1 MKQQYTLAL
10 LPLLLL
16 TGCMGGDEQSDDVS
30 GSGADGDTY
39 LSYSYPTDGQAG
51 VSPESDVVLRFS
63 HAITDEEASNKIKLQ
78 KNGENISYDLDKVD
92 DGRSLILNREDE
104 ALLEAN
110 AEYSVTFDEPLSA
123 EGGASI
129 ATPNAEGGPG
139 IQFATRTLFDGPNNQ
154 VQASDAFEVASTVP
168 LPDSQKS
175 EPGQFGP
182 MNFSTFRLKTTH
194 PVHPQ
199 WEDMGGSVELTNSN
213 GEPVDAN
220 VIIRGNSITVDPCV
234 TETLAEC
241 GSKDDVLEAGETYTL
256 SLKDL
261 PSKTDGDQALNQEFK
276 YTPRDTAP
284 TVVAEQINVDS
295 GLASGES
302 EKQATRSILNG
313 QIINGVTLNS
323 VLQGVT
329 DTSQQTGSLFAELG
343 YAPNFDSD
351 EPLPLRIPR
360 NSVLRGTSIDVK
372 VGGEVPILKA
382 RDGNYGPQETT
393 GDIKVTMISDATGYL
408 SPNPYTDDD
417 SAPRHVTLFMDI
429 AMNTE
434 SEQPNAALSQD
445 LMGVELRGIA
455 MVRDGVLTIDAI
467 GVVEPELLGQE
478 ITDSIIAFNLEG
490 DISEDAPTDAADLRP
505 VDDEGPKL
513 LSWVPGNG
521 PDLSDHAVPK
531 TRQRMHRP
539 GDPVTLNFNEPINGN
554 SVAEGISLTPSTEL
568 ETKVD
573 GTTVTINPVGG
584 LEHGVDYQ
592 LNINSQLTD
601 LAGNGVS
608 AQTLT
613 FSLPSIGDD
622 SVTER
627 PPLALTTYPGYPC
640 ETDHSALD
648 LSEGVLGQCHANEPG
663 HDKGSAPRVNDTLP
677 VTKMPADRPLTVVFS
692 KSMDPDSIRLSE
704 TFIVEK
710 VTQTDGET
718 GEGSVTVEKEVSGRL
733 EKNNQRIRFYPD
745 ESWEEG
751 THYRYTMKSK
761 SGACSGTQPSAIC
774 DASSERLPLKADVLE
789 GIEGNDSG
797 DNLVIYF
804 EGAAP
809 KETVFTPLRNL
820 PVRDTN
826 SNFAIDCPTTDRNE
840 FDNGSPDCIEPF
852 RHKKIEDAEK
862 IEYEPSANSTKLAVI
877 GGEAETSI
885 LDPGDTFWDEWFET
899 GPPSVPSPARVG
911 CETDQ
916 NCPQKKF
923 IYQTY
928 ALNTEVKGPGTYDP
942 TPGKPDSG
950 DEVEGILVDLYPTML
965 TTSSISVFT
974 NILDLGLQEESITN
988 TQILRMRYAK
998 DEPGCS
1004 GNCRNS
1010 LIPGVIAEGDSG
1022 QPVFITRAELV
1033 IDAPDMEIPLGGTHD
1048 LYGRPFTLELKGDI
1062 TFFDDGRMQV
1072 EQWNSNVV
1080 GEKDELLVT
1089 ADALGVDGSGLAT
1102 IRLPLKIPQRGVY
1115 LNFISNPV
1123 KDLPQQ
1129 LRQAT
1134 SEQ

>member
-10 LPLLLL
+10 VPLLLL
-16 TGCMGGDEQSDDVS
+16 TGCMGGEEQSDDIAVS
-30 GSGADGDTY
+30 ASSAGGDTY

-63 HAITDEEASNKIKLQ
+63 HAITDEDANSKIKLQ

-123 EGGASI
+123 ESGASI
-129 ATPNAEGGPG
+129 ATPNAEGDPG
-139 IQFATRTLFDGPNNQ
+139 IQFATRTLFDGPNNH
-154 VQASDAFEVASTVP
+154 VQASDAFEVSSTVP

-199 WEDMGGSVELTNSN
+199 WRDKGGTIELTDSS
-213 GEPVDAN
+213 GEAVDVN
-220 VIIRGNSITVDPCV
+220 VIVRGNSISVDPCV
-234 TETLAEC
+234 TETLAGC

-256 SLKDL
+256 TLNDL

-323 VLQGVT
+323 VLQGT
-329 DTSQQTGSLFAELG
+329 AGPSQQTGSLFAELG

-382 RDGNYGPQETT
+382 RAGDGNYGPQETT

-505 VDDEGPKL
+505 VDDEPPKL
-513 LSWVPGNG
+513 VSWMPGSE
-521 PDLSDHAVPK
+521 DAVPD
-531 TRQRMHRP
+531 TRQDMHRP
-539 GDPVTLNFNEPINGN
+539 GDPVTLNFNEPIDGDSVKNGITLFKDGQEVRN
-554 SVAEGISLTPSTEL
+554 LD
-568 ETKVD
+568 TKVD
-573 GTTVTINPVGG
+573 GTTVTVNPEGG
-584 LEHGVDYQ
+584 LEHNVDIYR
-592 LNINSQLTD
+592 LNITNNLTD
-601 LAGNGVS
+601 LSGNGVS
-608 AQTLT
+608 AETLE
-613 FSLPSIGDD
+613 FSLPPLSDPD
-622 SVTER
+622 PELQPER

-640 ETDHSALD
+640 ETDHSNLD
-648 LSEGVLGQCHANEPG
+648 LNDGVLGQCFDDSDAAYSEG
-663 HDKGSAPRVNDTLP
+663 RDAIEDTLP
-677 VTKMPADRPLTVVFS
+677 VPAMPADRPITIVFS
-692 KSMDPDSIRLSE
+692 QSMNPDSIRLGE

-710 VTQTDGET
+710 VSVGDDGKPT
-718 GEGSVTVEKEVSGRL
+718 GESEKVSGRL

-745 ESWEEG
+745 EPWSQGEFYS
-751 THYRYTMKSK
+751 YRMVSNNSST
-761 SGACSGTQPSAIC
+761 CDDETPNEIC
-774 DASSERLPLKADVLE
+774 GVNGIALETDLLE
-789 GIEGNDSG
+789 GLDNGG
-797 DNLVIYF
+797 DDLLIYF
-804 EGAAP
+804 EGEAP
-809 KETVFTPLRNL
+809 RETVFTPLRNL
-820 PVRDTN
+820 PIRDTN
-826 SNFAIDCPTTDRNE
+826 SNFLIDCNTSTNDDGNRE
-840 FDNGSPDCIEPF
+840 FDNYNPDCAEPF
-852 RHKKIEDAEK
+852 ETSHEGSDE
-862 IEYEPSANSTKLAVI
+862 EGWEPAPNSTKLSVI
-877 GGEAETSI
+877 GGEAEASGAA
-885 LDPGDTFWDEWFET
+885 LGAA
-899 GPPSVPSPARVG
+899 PAQVG
-911 CETDQ
+911 CVAGENVD
-916 NCPQKKF
+916 CPRDKF
-923 IYQTY
+923 IYQNY
-928 ALNTEVKGPGTYDP
+928 ALNTEVLGKGTWQASDGTEY
-942 TPGKPDSG
+942 
-950 DEVEGILVDLYPTML
+950 EGILVDLYPTML
-965 TTSSISVFT
+965 ATSSISVFT
-974 NILDLGLQEESITN
+974 KVGVIPEIIELQEETVTN

-998 DEPGCS
+998 DDPACEAACE
-1004 GNCRNS
+1004 RNS
-1010 LIPGVIAEGDSG
+1010 LIPGVITTGDNG
-1022 QPVFITRAELV
+1022 QPIFRTEAELL
-1033 IDAPDMEIPLGGTHD
+1033 IDAPDMAVPLGGTHD

-1062 TFFDDGRMQV
+1062 TFFDDGRMQI
-1072 EQWNSNVV
+1072 EQWNTNIV
-1080 GEKDELLVT
+1080 GNHDSDGELLVT
-1089 ADALGVDGSGLAT
+1089 ANTAGFEDLGLVTLE
-1102 IRLPLKIPQRGVY
+1102 LPLEIPERGVY

-1129 LRQAT
+1129 FRQAT

>member
-10 LPLLLL
+10 IPLLLL
-16 TGCMGGDEQSDDVS
+16 TGCMGGEEQSDDIAVS
-30 GSGADGDTY
+30 ASSAGGDTY

-51 VSPESDVVLRFS
+51 VSPEAEVVLRFS
-63 HAITDEEASNKIKLQ
+63 HAVADSAAEATSKIQLEKG
-78 KNGENISYDLDKVD
+78 GEKDIRYSLEKVD
-92 DGRSLILNREDE
+92 GGRSLVLTPNGGLD
-104 ALLEAN
+104 AQSD
-110 AEYSVTFDEPLSA
+110 YSVTFEGGPLSA
-123 EGGASI
+123 ADGSSI
-129 ATPNAEGGPG
+129 TEPNAQGEPG
-139 IQFATRTLFDGPNNQ
+139 IQFSTRNLYDGPNNR
-154 VQASDAFEVASTVP
+154 VEGADSFKVSSTVP

-199 WEDMGGSVELTNSN
+199 WEDMGGSVELTDSN
-213 GEPVDAN
+213 GEPVDAK

-234 TETLAEC
+234 TETLAGC

-256 SLKDL
+256 TLNDL

-323 VLQGVT
+323 VLQGT
-329 DTSQQTGSLFAELG
+329 AGPSQQTGSLFAELG

-382 RDGNYGPQETT
+382 RAGDGNYGPQETT

-505 VDDEGPKL
+505 VDDKPPKL
-513 LSWVPGNG
+513 VSWMPGAE
-521 PDLSDHAVPK
+521 DAVPD
-531 TRQRMHRP
+531 TRQLMHRP
-539 GDPVTLNFNEPINGN
+539 GDPVILNFNEPIDGD
-554 SVAEGISLTPSTEL
+554 SIDEGITLYANDSPVQSVS
-568 ETKVD
+568 TKVD
-573 GTTVTINPVGG
+573 GTTVTINPEGG
-584 LEHGVDYQ
+584 LRHNVDYRVSVT
-592 LNINSQLTD
+592 NQLTD
-601 LAGNGVS
+601 LAGNG
-608 AQTLT
+608 AAIEPLT
-613 FSLPSIGDD
+613 FSLPSTPESNSDLIP
-622 SVTER
+622 ER

-640 ETDHSALD
+640 ETDHSD
-648 LSEGVLGQCHANEPG
+648 LNLTDGVLGQCYDDSSEAYDTE
-663 HDKGSAPRVNDTLP
+663 AEIVRDTLP
-677 VTKMPADRPLTVVFS
+677 VSTMPADRPITVVFS
-692 KSMDPDSIRLSE
+692 QSMNPESIRLGE

-710 VTQTDGET
+710 VEANADGKPEAA
-718 GEGSVTVEKEVSGRL
+718 EPVSGRL

-745 ESWEEG
+745 EPWEKG
-751 THYRYTMKSK
+751 SFYRYTMESNADPNPDTCTENPPKAVC
-761 SGACSGTQPSAIC
+761 GDNDVA
-774 DASSERLPLKADVLE
+774 LKTDLLE
-789 GIEGNDSG
+789 GLDDG
-797 DNLVIYF
+797 DGANGEDPMVIYF
-804 EGAAP
+804 EGAEP

-820 PVRDTN
+820 PIRDTN
-826 SNFAIDCPTTDRNE
+826 SNFLVDCNPSNN
-840 FDNGSPDCIEPF
+840 DNGNRQFENHTSDCLEPF
-852 RHKKIEDAEK
+852 EAFHEK
-862 IEYEPSANSTKLAVI
+862 DDDGGWKPAPNSTKLRVRNNR
-877 GGEAETSI
+877 T
-885 LDPGDTFWDEWFET
+885 LGDY
-899 GPPSVPSPARVG
+899 PAQVG
-911 CETDQ
+911 CVAGGDET
-916 NCPQKKF
+916 CPRDKF
-923 IYQTY
+923 IHQTY

-942 TPGKPDSG
+942 TPSKPNNG
-950 DEVEGILVDLYPTML
+950 DEIEGIKVDLYPTML
-965 TTSSISVFT
+965 ATSSISVFVKA
-974 NILDLGLQEESITN
+974 LDLLQEESVTN
-988 TQILRMRYAK
+988 TQVLRMRYAK
-998 DEPGCS
+998 DDPTCTSECE
-1004 GNCRNS
+1004 RNS
-1010 LIPGVIAEGDSG
+1010 LIPGVITTGENG
-1022 QPVFITRAELV
+1022 QPIFRTRAELLL
-1033 IDAPDMEIPLGGTHD
+1033 DAPDMVIPLNGTHD

-1072 EQWNSNVV
+1072 EQWNTNVV
-1080 GEKDELLVT
+1080 GESDELLVT
-1089 ADALGVDGSGLAT
+1089 ANAFGAEGAGLIT
-1102 IRLPLKIPQRGVY
+1102 LELPLEIPRNGVY